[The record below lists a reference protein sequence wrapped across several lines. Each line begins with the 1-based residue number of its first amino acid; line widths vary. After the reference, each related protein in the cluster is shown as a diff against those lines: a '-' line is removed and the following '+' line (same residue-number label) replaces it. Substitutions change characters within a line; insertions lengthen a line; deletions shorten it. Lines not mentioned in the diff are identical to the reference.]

1 MMADYVVV
9 VLGIFFVIASIFWI
23 LCRKSFLGPVRATHP
38 GRCVV
43 CNMTNLYGQRFD
55 MIASHDRD
63 TDSPGLER
71 GISGKGMVETFEN

>member
-1 MMADYVVV
+1 
-9 VLGIFFVIASIFWI
+9 
-23 LCRKSFLGPVRATHP
+23 
-38 GRCVV
+38 
-43 CNMTNLYGQRFD
+43 